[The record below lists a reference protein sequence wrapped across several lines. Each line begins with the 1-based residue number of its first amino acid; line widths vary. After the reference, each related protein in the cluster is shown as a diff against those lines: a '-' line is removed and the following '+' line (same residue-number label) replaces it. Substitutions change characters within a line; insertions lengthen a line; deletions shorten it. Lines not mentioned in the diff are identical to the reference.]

1 MYYIANLIF
10 YTNFVKDLIFCLLF
24 NLFHLTVKFA
34 INLIF
39 SHAFGLIFCSL
50 NNYIIFNKED
60 NMNNRKQTKNIWFF
74 IKNVEKKKVTSNLI
88 FFARLLVS
96 TWLQIQQ
103 KRLKRLNFLRHC
115 LQLYN
120 FFLILSSCYKQR
132 MSEKREKLFLRIL
145 FWGKEETAGKY
156 LWMQYYCRWPDCQP
170 ANNLTSHPSI
180 HSVFCSSIYLFIV
193 F

>member
-1 MYYIANLIF
+1 MKINICVIHIANLIF
-10 YTNFVKDLIFCLLF
+10 YTNFLKDLIFCLLF

-50 NNYIIFNKED
+50 NNYIIFNKGD
-60 NMNNRKQTKNIWFF
+60 NMNYRKQTKNIWFF
-74 IKNVEKKKVTSNLI
+74 IKNVVFLLEKKKVTSNLI
-88 FFARLLVS
+88 FLARLLVS

-120 FFLILSSCYKQR
+120 FFFILSSCYKQR
-132 MSEKREKLFLRIL
+132 MSEKRKNFFSGYCSEEKKKQRESISECSIIV
-145 FWGKEETAGKY
+145 GDQTVS
-156 LWMQYYCRWPDCQP
+156 QP
-170 ANNLTSHPSI
+170 TI
-180 HSVFCSSIYLFIV
+180 
-193 F
+193 